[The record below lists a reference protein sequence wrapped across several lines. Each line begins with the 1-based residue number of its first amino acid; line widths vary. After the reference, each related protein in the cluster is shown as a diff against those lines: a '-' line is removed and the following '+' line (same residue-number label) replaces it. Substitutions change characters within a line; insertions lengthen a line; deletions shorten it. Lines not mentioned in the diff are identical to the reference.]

1 MAYYDDYGYGYGRG
15 MGRGRGFGR
24 GMGRGFGYRAGF
36 GRGYGRGFGYGAEYY
51 DYYRPSVEEEKA
63 MLLDYKRYLEEELH
77 FVEERLRDID
87 KYSQGG
93 DR

>member
-24 GMGRGFGYRAGF
+24 GMGRGFGYGAGF
-36 GRGYGRGFGYGAEYY
+36 GRGYGAEYDY
-51 DYYRPSVEEEKA
+51 YYRPSIEEEKA

-77 FVEERLRDID
+77 FVEERLKELDR
-87 KYSQGG
+87 YNQGG